1 LPQRTV
7 LEINKNKNKNKMTA
21 QTQTQTQRRDANTRA
36 ATAMNDNEQN
46 QEQPINDERT
56 MFKQT
61 LTTNALFDLKIETE
75 RNREEFL
82 RERNRKDLESLR
94 GIIHEELD
102 KDQWQFVK
110 PRTSY

>member
-1 LPQRTV
+1 
-7 LEINKNKNKNKMTA
+7 MTA

-46 QEQPINDERT
+46 QEHAINDERT